1 VKSSS
6 SNFPKVLHGKTS
18 GDLPYN
24 MITVENWLL
33 KQRVILVELVVAAVH
48 AANSI
53 RTDCSVSL
61 LTRDVQKTEIPF
73 GFGF

>member
-1 VKSSS
+1 
-6 SNFPKVLHGKTS
+6 
-18 GDLPYN
+18 